1 MSDLE
6 KLKFPA
12 LDVGGTNYIVWALDA
27 NNYLCAD
34 GIGAVI
40 AESFTLPTG
49 SSTPDANTRKN
60 AARAVC
66 LLLRHLHKDLKFNY
80 LEEQNPAVIWTSLRL
95 RFDTDRKQA
104 MLP

>member
-12 LDVGGTNYIVWALDA
+12 LDVGGTNYIVWALEA

-34 GIGAVI
+34 GIGGMV
-40 AESFTLPTG
+40 EETFVLSTG
-49 SSTPDANTRKN
+49 DSISDVTTRKN

-66 LLLRHLHKDLKFNY
+66 CCSATCTR
-80 LEEQNPAVIWTSLRL
+80 T
-95 RFDTDRKQA
+95 
-104 MLP
+104 